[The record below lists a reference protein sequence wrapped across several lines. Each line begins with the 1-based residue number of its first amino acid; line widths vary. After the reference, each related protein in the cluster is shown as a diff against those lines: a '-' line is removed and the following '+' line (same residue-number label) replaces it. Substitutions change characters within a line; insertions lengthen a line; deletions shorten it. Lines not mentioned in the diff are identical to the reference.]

1 MRHFAPIRRRKS
13 SKNSNSQIFCVYLQ
27 IKDKLNSKKTDDID
41 MALPI
46 ASIPVLTGEVAQQF
60 EERAQAVYQRYLNRT
75 EEEKKAV
82 SEKYDRGMAIVK
94 KVLENSKLG
103 RR

>member
-1 MRHFAPIRRRKS
+1 M
-13 SKNSNSQIFCVYLQ
+13 Q
-27 IKDKLNSKKTDDID
+27 IKDKLNSKKTDYID

-75 EEEKKAV
+75 EEEKKAEEAIL
-82 SEKYDRGMAIVK
+82 EKKFAELYRM
-94 KVLENSKLG
+94 LSKAHLG
-103 RR
+103 RK